1 MQDIERL
8 DGVAVLVEADRTTQS
23 GEAGEL
29 GHVIADLGAIGLEVF
44 RLAGHAAGLDRFDI
58 NADDLIDIGVVHA
71 GFDFR
76 RQTAGLAQQRLQRD
90 EGVAKVHRG
99 EEIVV
104 LVSPRLLL
112 VD

>member
-1 MQDIERL
+1 MPEAITSATGMAGCRAAAANFRMPGSVFALQDIERL

-44 RLAGHAAGLDRFDI
+44 RLAGHAAGLDRVDI
-58 NADDLIDIGVVHA
+58 DADDLIDIGVVHA

-76 RQTAGLAQQRLQRD
+76 
-90 EGVAKVHRG
+90 
-99 EEIVV
+99 
-104 LVSPRLLL
+104 
-112 VD
+112 